1 MKQIKLRNVKIG
13 EFFRLTNSETAPVW
27 IRNVYDRR
35 IKKFEA
41 YKYDNVNHWSLLS
54 GSRLVYV
61 ESEF

>member
-1 MKQIKLRNVKIG
+1 MKKTELRNVKQG